1 MGITEMKTE
10 KEIRNEMVRLREEL
24 TIVQRKHSALNQIDT
39 LSGEGSQLRAK
50 ENFILGQLGFAT
62 WIINK

>member
-1 MGITEMKTE
+1 MKTE
-10 KEIRNEMVRLREEL
+10 NQIRNEMIKLRVDLTEVRDEIEYLINSTDIEL
-24 TIVQRKHSALNQIDT
+24 FRRDIIS
-39 LSGEGSQLRAK
+39 LRAK

>member
-1 MGITEMKTE
+1 MKTE
-10 KEIRNEMVRLREEL
+10 KQIRNEMVKLRKEL
-24 TIVQRKHSALNQIDT
+24 THIQKQHSELNQIDM
-39 LSGEGSQLRAK
+39 LSGEGSKLRAK